1 MLKFLKFLFWGL
13 CSFLLNVALFMTFGA
28 LMAFFVLALSGDVP
42 PMVKSTSPLLAE
54 FLDSSEKSKEF
65 SIDELNEGAFNLILD
80 CAKKQ
85 SLAEQNSVS
94 APISPVFS
102 TSWRNLRACIPFS
115 ARVFS
120 KNIKLGAF
128 VGLSFDGDDVD
139 VKYVYIG
146 DARLPDF
153 IAEDVAKSLLGF
165 YSSIKP
171 LKKYLDILEDCKV
184 EVLANSKVRI
194 EK

>member
-13 CSFLLNVALFMTFGA
+13 CSFVLNVALFMTFGV
-28 LMAFFVLALSGDVP
+28 LVAFLFMALSGDVP

-65 SIDELNEGAFNLILD
+65 SMDELNEGAFNLILE

-85 SLAEQNSVS
+85 SLAEQNAVS
-94 APISPVFS
+94 APISPTFS
-102 TSWRNLRACIPFS
+102 VSRKNIEVCIPFS

-128 VGLSFDGDDVD
+128 VGLSFDGDGVD

-153 IAEDVAKSLLGF
+153 IAEDVAESLLSF

-171 LKKYLDILEDCKV
+171 LEKYLDILENCKI
-184 EVLANSKVRI
+184 EVLPNTRVRI